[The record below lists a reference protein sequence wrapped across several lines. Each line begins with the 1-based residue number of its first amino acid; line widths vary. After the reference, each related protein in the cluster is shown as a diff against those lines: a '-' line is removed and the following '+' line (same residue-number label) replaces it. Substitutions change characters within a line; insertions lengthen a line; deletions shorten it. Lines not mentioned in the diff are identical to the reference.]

1 MLQMSKV
8 AAVCNAIAV
17 QLYSNSATL
26 HSCTLCTKT
35 AVQLRALSNC
45 PDANIAAGP
54 NIMPLSSCTFGISLH
69 KMPLLSL
76 LQYKHISHSVFQIL
90 PSMMSFSRF
99 IFKLWHSLHVL
110 SSHYLYLHVCT
121 LIILFSTFYILF
133 SANFRILIHTWPH
146 FSLTKC

>member
-35 AVQLRALSNC
+35 AVQLQALSNC

-54 NIMPLSSCTFGISLH
+54 NIMPLSPCTFGISLH